1 MRRERWVWVL
11 LLIVGI
17 WLLPAPVQAQTETGD
32 RVIFG
37 QSYTLPAGHRLK
49 GDLAVFGGAVT
60 LEEES
65 RVEGD
70 IVIAGGSLRV
80 AGRVDGDIA
89 VLGGSLSLL
98 STAYVDGDV
107 AVLGGNVSRAEGAVV
122 TGEMVTGFAWGGLK
136 SFKRPGITI
145 PEIPRISVRASG
157 ADLLVQAFLRFLSAL
172 LLAALM
178 GALAVAVVSFAPEA
192 THRVRDALVISPGL
206 SLVVGAITWILVFG
220 LVAFLALTICLL
232 PVAFLLTVALLLSML
247 WGWIA
252 LGWILGDR
260 LLRALDVGDPNPLL
274 ASVIGVSLISLIS
287 RLPCLGSLLSLLGAA
302 VGLGAVI
309 LTRGGRQAYVARPPI
324 APSPPPGEDAGSPA
338 PSPEEGPQPPP
349 PPEAA
354 SSPTSP
360 PPEEEP
366 PPGAGS

>member
-11 LLIVGI
+11 LLIIGI
-17 WLLPAPVQAQTETGD
+17 WLLPAPVQAQTETGN

-65 RVEGD
+65 QVEGD
-70 IVIAGGSLRV
+70 IVIAGGSLRI

-89 VLGGSLSLL
+89 VLGGNLSLL

-107 AVLGGNVSRAEGAVV
+107 AVLGGSVSRDEGAVV
-122 TGEMVTGFAWGGLK
+122 TGEMVTGFAWGGPR
-136 SFKRPGITI
+136 SFGWPGITI
-145 PEIPRISVRASG
+145 PEIPRISMRTSG
-157 ADLLVQAFLRFLSAL
+157 AELLVQAFLRLLSAL

-178 GALAVAVVSFAPEA
+178 GALAVAVVSIAPEA
-192 THRVRDALVISPGL
+192 TRRVEDAMLVSPGL
-206 SLVVGAITWILVFG
+206 SLIVGVITLILVFG
-220 LVAFLALTICLL
+220 LVGFLAITICLL
-232 PVAFLLTVALLLSML
+232 PIAILLTLSLMLAML

-260 LLRALDVGDPNPLL
+260 LLRALDVEDPNPLL

-287 RLPCLGSLLSLLGAA
+287 RLPCLGALLFMLGASL
-302 VGLGAVI
+302 GLGAVI
-309 LTRGGRQAYVARPPI
+309 LTRGGTRAYVARQPV
-324 APSPPPGEDAGSPA
+324 APPPPSEEGAGPPA
-338 PSPEEGPQPPP
+338 PPPEGELQPPP

-354 SSPTSP
+354 SSSTSP

-366 PPGAGS
+366 PEAGS